1 MPCRRN
7 TSIFCDD
14 AVRLLTNGPSRG
26 EFGVEDSADA
36 ERAAL
41 RLLQRICRRAEI
53 QRRGDGLVSQRQ
65 QGRSGFRQRKSA
77 GGPVEKLQAGVLF
90 QALELQA
97 DGRLGEVQQRR
108 GPRHASLARDH
119 DEATQRL
126 GTWEVGHLKIL
137 YHLSNN
143 SLDRDCAFKSQ
154 FSAN

>member
-53 QRRGDGLVSQRQ
+53 Q
-65 QGRSGFRQRKSA
+65 
-77 GGPVEKLQAGVLF
+77 
-90 QALELQA
+90 QA

-154 FSAN
+154 FSAS